1 MIQYHFSLSVIQKD
15 LLSIIKMPCWTDLI
29 VKDLCWFT
37 ASSLRMQLYCS
48 PHSHSRLRALISSQ
62 VILTASFW
70 VGVFSPHS
78 RTPSLTTY
86 YTCTLF
92 LSITFFHT
100 LFFLNLLISLG
111 FHSFYISYSTKQGI
125 FITLYIVIFRSRVS
139 ISIFPARICPRTLF
153 WNRGGKLD
161 K

>member
-1 MIQYHFSLSVIQKD
+1 MSKTFADSLH
-15 LLSIIKMPCWTDLI
+15 LL
-29 VKDLCWFT
+29 
-37 ASSLRMQLYCS
+37 SLRMQLYCS

-70 VGVFSPHS
+70 VGVFSPRS

-125 FITLYIVIFRSRVS
+125 FITLYIVIFRPRVS
-139 ISIFPARICPRTLF
+139 ISIFPAHISPRTLF
-153 WNRGGKLD
+153 
-161 K
+161 